1 MTEHSTD
8 QIIQTAR
15 HTLLLEAESLKQL
28 VPLVQDSFAD
38 VVRRILRLKGRVVVT
53 GIGKSAIIAQ
63 KIAATL
69 NSTGTPSLFM
79 HAGDAIHGDLGMIQ
93 PDDLVLCL
101 SKSGESPEIKVLVP
115 LLRMFSVPIVAI
127 VGNLASTLARQADY
141 VVDAS
146 VSGEAC
152 PNNLAPTSSTT
163 AQIALGDAL
172 AVCLMTMKGFSPED
186 FARVHPGGTLG
197 KKLFLKVSDLALH
210 NARPA
215 VHPDSPLNEVILE
228 MTEKRLG
235 MTAVLNPDDSLI
247 GIITDGDLRRMLK
260 QHGRLEALKASD
272 IMSPKPKCIDARELA
287 VKALELMRSNNITQ
301 LVVLDGARYSG
312 VIHLHDLIREGLI

>member
-1 MTEHSTD
+1 MTERSTD
-8 QIIQTAR
+8 QIIETAR
-15 HTLLLEAESLKQL
+15 KSLLLEAESLRQL
-28 VPLVQDSFAD
+28 VPLVQDAFAE
-38 VVRRILRLKGRVVVT
+38 VVRRIARLKGRVVVT
-53 GIGKSAIIAQ
+53 GVGKSAIIAQ

-93 PDDLVLCL
+93 PEDLVLCL

-115 LLRMFSVPIVAI
+115 LLRMFSVPIVAM
-127 VGNLASTLARQADY
+127 VGNPASTLAKQADY
-141 VVDAS
+141 IVDAS
-146 VSGEAC
+146 VSEEAC

-172 AVCLMTMKGFSPED
+172 AVCLMTLKGFSQED

-210 NARPA
+210 NARPS
-215 VHPDSPLNEVILE
+215 VHPDSGLHEVIME

-235 MTAVLNPDDSLI
+235 MTAVLNQEDSLL

-260 QHGRLEALKASD
+260 KHGKLEELKARD
-272 IMSPKPKCIDARELA
+272 IMSPKPKCIDTNELA
-287 VKALELMRSNNITQ
+287 VKALDLMRANNITQ
-301 LVVLDGARYSG
+301 LVVLDGASYSG